1 MYKLRNGVELPKEF
15 KIKVNPE
22 QSEAL
27 QLYLFSIGVKWF
39 GEANAEYK
47 EDRNFII
54 VYSLFL
60 FRTRSEKGFNN
71 IEVNLILFDKY
82 FEKVTNQF
90 PEKWCIEVTE
100 DNCNELNI
108 WMHRNW
114 KNYEGYRDTWCT
126 VLDNYNKYFYSE
138 SVFGSCHS
146 INDLISGFTLI
157 TTQQFREKFG
167 IAKINET
174 EIKAMESNI
183 DFWHERANYHK
194 QRCKYLR
201 RERYEMSKEIEQLKS
216 ELELYNA
223 LKDLSNTMK
232 KFLQ

>member
-1 MYKLRNGVELPKEF
+1 MYKLKEGMNLPKEF

-27 QLYLFSIGVKWF
+27 QLHLFSIGVKWF
-39 GEANAEYK
+39 GESKPEYK

-71 IEVNLILFDKY
+71 IEVNLIRFKDY

-90 PEKWCIEVTE
+90 PEKWCIEVNE
-100 DNCNELNI
+100 DNYKELNV

-138 SVFGSCHS
+138 SVCGSCHS

-194 QRCKYLR
+194 QRCKDLR
-201 RERYEMSKEIEQLKS
+201 LERYEMSKEIEQLKK
-216 ELELYNA
+216 ELALYHS
-223 LKDLSNTMK
+223 LKETLISIAK
-232 KFLQ
+232 KD

>member
-1 MYKLRNGVELPKEF
+1 MYKLKEGMNLPKEF

-27 QLYLFSIGVKWF
+27 QLHLFSIGVKWF
-39 GEANAEYK
+39 GESKPEYK

-71 IEVNLILFDKY
+71 IEVNLIRFKDY

-90 PEKWCIEVTE
+90 PEKWCIEVNE
-100 DNCNELNI
+100 DNYKELNV

-114 KNYEGYRDTWCT
+114 KNYKRYRDTWEVT
-126 VLDNYNKYFYSE
+126 FRDNDDIFYCFSKSGWDNGSE
-138 SVFGSCHS
+138 NVFYE
-146 INDLISGFTLI
+146 LI
-157 TTQQFREKFG
+157 TTEQFHEKFG
-167 IAKINET
+167 IVKINET

-194 QRCKYLR
+194 QRCKDLR
-201 RERYEMSKEIEQLKS
+201 LERYEMSKEIEQLKKD
-216 ELELYNA
+216 LALYNS
-223 LKDLSNTMK
+223 LKETLILIAK
-232 KFLQ
+232 KD